1 MTLTCSK
8 KKFPKVVHFHS
19 NIFHGWSVFLIL
31 LFSVLA
37 SFSGIARLQQNL
49 SNSRIKN
56 LWHNS
61 SVQTNRGYKKPN
73 RNRNNQIHYSVWYEG
88 NRIFQNSI
96 PIPFNRIGIPVFWIR
111 FKRKGILNFNRII
124 RFNRIIQFLTEF

>member
-1 MTLTCSK
+1 MWKLSK
-8 KKFPKVVHFHS
+8 TNYPKQKNQS
-19 NIFHGWSVFLIL
+19 KILIVWDKL
-31 LFSVLA
+31 C
-37 SFSGIARLQQNL
+37 NL
-49 SNSRIKN
+49 SIHGQTKFCFGQKTFGYRFRMANIWIISA
-56 LWHNS
+56 